1 MKIKSVIFEEFAL
14 FDNLKLDFSPYI
26 NVITGFNGVGKTII
40 LKTLYSLLKTI
51 EDINKELANPK
62 VGRVSFEKAK
72 EMLASKIIGVFMP
85 DEGRVG
91 RLVSRK
97 VGRGNAN
104 VDVNFEQNRKIRM
117 RISTQMEKSIDLID
131 DIRDIK
137 SDVQALFIP
146 PKEIISAASNFFSIY
161 DNYHIAFEET
171 YNDLNKLLLKP
182 LTKGKNTKEQNIIL
196 EKFEDIIKGKVRMKD
211 NKFYIKGKDIG
222 EIEMGLVAEG
232 DRKLATILHL
242 VSNGTLGPNTI
253 LFWDEPE
260 SNLNPSR
267 MKYISQALVELAK
280 MGVQVFIT
288 THSYFLLQEFSI
300 VAQYDA
306 KNFKIGVNF
315 ISLYE
320 DKGSGKILSDSA
332 PQTYELQHNSLV
344 EEFESLYN
352 REQEKLYDN

>member
-1 MKIKSVIFEEFAL
+1 MKIKSLDLEEFAV
-14 FDNLKLDFSPYI
+14 FHDLKLELSPNI
-26 NVITGFNGVGKTII
+26 NIITGFNGVGKTII
-40 LKTLYSLLKTI
+40 LKVLYSLVKTI
-51 EDINKELANPK
+51 EDINNELTNPK
-62 VGRVSFEKAK
+62 VGRVSVEKSK

-85 DEGRVG
+85 DEGRIG

-104 VDVNFEQNRKIRM
+104 ISVKLEQDKKISIRL
-117 RISTQMEKSIDLID
+117 STLMEKNIDILD
-131 DIRDIK
+131 DLRDIK
-137 SDVQALFIP
+137 SNIQTLFIP

-161 DNYHIAFEET
+161 DNYHIDFEET
-171 YNDLNKLLLKP
+171 YYDLNKVLLKP
-182 LTKGKNTKEQNIIL
+182 LTKGKNSKEQNAIL

-242 VSNGTLGPNTI
+242 VSNGTLNSNTV

-260 SNLNPSR
+260 SNLNPNR
-267 MKYISQALVELAK
+267 MKYITQALVELAK
-280 MGVQVFIT
+280 MNVQIFLT
-288 THSYFLLQEFSI
+288 THSYFLLQEFSMF
-300 VAQYDA
+300 AQYEA
-306 KNFKIGVNF
+306 KKNDLGVNF

-320 DKGSGKILSDSA
+320 EDGQILSDCA
-332 PQTYELQHNSLV
+332 PQTYDLKHNSIV
-344 EEFESLYN
+344 EEFDSLYN

>member
-1 MKIKSVIFEEFAL
+1 MKIKSVVFEEFAL

-26 NVITGFNGVGKTII
+26 NVITGFNGVGKTIV
-40 LKTLYSLLKTI
+40 LKTLYSIMKTI
-51 EDINKELANPK
+51 EDINNELVNPK
-62 VGRVSFEKAK
+62 VGKVSIEKAK

-91 RLVSRK
+91 RLVRRK
-97 VGRGNAN
+97 AGRGNAN
-104 VDVNFEQNRKIRM
+104 IKVSFEQNKNIQM

-131 DIRDIK
+131 DLRDIK
-137 SDVQALFIP
+137 SDIQALFIP

-171 YNDLNKLLLKP
+171 YYDLNKLLLKP
-182 LTKGKNTKEQNIIL
+182 LTKGKNSKEQNAIL
-196 EKFEDIIKGKVRMKD
+196 EKFEDIIRGKVRMKD
-211 NKFYIKGKDIG
+211 NKFYIKGKDMG

-260 SNLNPSR
+260 SNLNPNR

-280 MGVQVFIT
+280 MGVQIFIT
-288 THSYFLLQEFSI
+288 THSYFLLQEFSMI
-300 VAQYDA
+300 AQYDA
-306 KNFKIGVNF
+306 KKLN
-315 ISLYE
+315 
-320 DKGSGKILSDSA
+320 
-332 PQTYELQHNSLV
+332 LV
-344 EEFESLYN
+344 
-352 REQEKLYDN
+352 